1 MAEIKCKD
9 CRWLEEEQLISI
21 RRNWCKLLKIPVTPD
36 FYCAD
41 AWKKRETEDVE

>member
-1 MAEIKCKD
+1 MDDIKCKD
-9 CRWLEEEQLISI
+9 CRWLEED
-21 RRNWCKLLKIPVTPD
+21 WCKLLKIPVTPD